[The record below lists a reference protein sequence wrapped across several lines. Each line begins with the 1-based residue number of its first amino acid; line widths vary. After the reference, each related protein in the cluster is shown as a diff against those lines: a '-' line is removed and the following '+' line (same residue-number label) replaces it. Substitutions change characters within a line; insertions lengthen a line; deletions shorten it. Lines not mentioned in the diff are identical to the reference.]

1 MGKESL
7 IKCELLLSG
16 WLGSVLPTAIENR
29 EGENDKQ
36 AREGTLERQKPEH
49 TTTGTIQY
57 L

>member
-1 MGKESL
+1 MGKKSL
-7 IKCELLLSG
+7 IKCQLLLSG